1 MKNPWSRPDEF
12 TPKEVQLGA
21 GITRGVYDQGV
32 FRGIISAE
40 QPADGPGR
48 RSVYTFKD
56 IVRTTLTYELKKY
69 DVRVKKAAMLADQI
83 LEKIEQM
90 GEWGTIYL
98 AWGADGIQFYSEDAV
113 KNKNS
118 FLVLNIDMILSNAC
132 GRIDEEKP
140 E

>member
-1 MKNPWSRPDEF
+1 MKSPWSRPDKF

-83 LEKIEQM
+83 LEKIDQM
-90 GEWGTIYL
+90 GEWGMIYL
-98 AWGADGIQFYSEDAV
+98 SWGGNGIKFYDEKEAV
-113 KNKNS
+113 ENRNS
-118 FLVLNIDMILSNAC
+118 FMVLNIYSILWNCCA
-132 GRIDEEKP
+132 RIDEEKP
-140 E
+140 